1 MTFPA
6 PTDDATGPAPGDGP
20 VPQGGEPEAL
30 LALPEQRLTF
40 PHHIDRLS
48 EARDRIA
55 DFVHQSDAALELA
68 CLTILR
74 LTPDRD
80 PDVIKERTEATCML
94 QLLRRKD
101 RT

>member
-6 PTDDATGPAPGDGP
+6 PTHDAAGPAPGDGP

-30 LALPEQRLTF
+30 LSLPEQRLTQARQRLADCV
-40 PHHIDRLS
+40 HH
-48 EARDRIA
+48 A
-55 DFVHQSDAALELA
+55 DAALEQA

-80 PDVIKERTEATCML
+80 PDTIKERAEATAML

-101 RT
+101 RP